1 MDGKPREFGI
11 CESKH
16 RFRGPLFKERG
27 VSRRALIEDKNRRG
41 IIPNIHPSQARIL
54 SSDCYEVALL
64 VAATS
69 WATGIRRRHIRAM
82 VNASGNANRSQ
93 SSYLRHCSRSL
104 EKWRLT
110 LQTKMGKNV
119 ESCTKT
125 VSPRVYF
132 SNKTRTIR
140 SNGGE

>member
-1 MDGKPREFGI
+1 MGNLGNLAYVKANTGSGGPCSKREGSA
-11 CESKH
+11 EEHSSKTKT
-16 RFRGPLFKERG
+16 GW
-27 VSRRALIEDKNRRG
+27 G

-82 VNASGNANRSQ
+82 VNASRKANRSQ
-93 SSYLRHCSRSL
+93 FSYLRHCSRSL

-110 LQTKMGKNV
+110 LQTKMGMNV